1 MNRIPRNFKS
11 IIATPL
17 CGNCENRQMIIT
29 KDEIGYHGAEIATG
43 KLWCVPVA
51 HLRNDHFFRID
62 SIEK

>member
-1 MNRIPRNFKS
+1 MNRIPRNSKR

-29 KDEIGYHGAEIATG
+29 KDELGYHGAEIATG
-43 KLWCVPVA
+43 KLWSVPVG
-51 HLRNDHFFRID
+51 HLRNDHLFRID